1 MSTQRKRVRTHN
13 DKEKKQKHEYL
24 HSPQDGSWFKHLGI
38 AWYVLFVVFVCI
50 YTSSKS
56 RGWQGLQRFSNT
68 AEFLDIFLWRQILVE
83 VAATHELRIKD
94 TTINHTATGLKR
106 LGRKTEIIFET
117 VGAFIRAVPASRF
130 FAHSFFALVPAVPRR
145 RIQTPTPLPCLPLPL
160 HIPLKRS
167 SDNATA
173 RPQPSPPALASQQ
186 RKNNNTV
193 Q

>member
-1 MSTQRKRVRTHN
+1 MCVHP
-13 DKEKKQKHEYL
+13 EKACE
-24 HSPQDGSWFKHLGI
+24 
-38 AWYVLFVVFVCI
+38 A
-50 YTSSKS
+50 S

-130 FAHSFFALVPAVPRR
+130 FAPSFFALVPAVPRR

-160 HIPLKRS
+160 HIPLKRA
-167 SDNATA
+167 SDILLTETTHLTT
-173 RPQPSPPALASQQ
+173 QQLVHSPAQQ
-186 RKNNNTV
+186 RWQANSARTITRSNGWYL
-193 Q
+193 